1 MVIIA
6 AGLTPAWQQIATFS
20 AFRPGEVNRARTV
33 AWCASGKVLNVGHA
47 LHRLGAT
54 SQTVSVYGGETGR
67 LMQAEFERLG
77 VPIRWVKTAA
87 PTRVCTTILD
97 EGTGATTELVENSQP
112 VSAEELENY
121 AEAFSQE
128 ARASDWVI
136 LSGSLPQRTPADF
149 YHRLMRSSSAKM
161 VLDVRG
167 EEFRACLPRKPFLVK
182 PNREELA
189 HTLGHPILTD
199 ADLISAMRQLH
210 ALGAQR
216 VVVSHGAGEVWL
228 LSAEGLSRFLPP
240 KVPAVNPIGCGDCL
254 AAGLTVAYSEG
265 KSDVDAV
272 RFGIA
277 AAADNVPQLLP
288 ALLDRS
294 RVERLADLV
303 TLVASESTV
312 ATN

>member
-1 MVIIA
+1 MIVA

-20 AFRPGEVNRARTV
+20 AFRPGEVNRARAV

-47 LHRLGAT
+47 LHRLGTA
-54 SQTVSVYGGETGR
+54 SQTVSVYGGGTGR

-77 VPIRWVKTAA
+77 VPIRWVETAA

-97 EGTGATTELVENSQP
+97 EGTGTTTELVENSQP
-112 VSAEELENY
+112 VSAEELDLY

-128 ARASDWVI
+128 ARRAEWVI
-136 LSGSLPQRTPADF
+136 LSGSLPQQTPADF
-149 YHRLMRSSSAKM
+149 YHRLMRTASANM
-161 VLDVRG
+161 ILDVRG
-167 EEFRACLPRKPFLVK
+167 EELKACLQLKPFLVK

-199 ADLISAMRQLH
+199 ADLLAAMRQLQT
-210 ALGAQR
+210 LGAQR
-216 VVVSHGAGEVWL
+216 VVISHGAGEVWL

-240 KVPAVNPIGCGDCL
+240 NVPAVNPIGCGDCL
-254 AAGLTVAYSEG
+254 AAGMTVAYSEG
-265 KSDVDAV
+265 KSDVAAV

-277 AAADNVPQLLP
+277 AASDNVRQLLP
-288 ALLDRS
+288 ARVERS
-294 RVERLADLV
+294 RVERLADSARL
-303 TLVASESTV
+303 LASESTV